1 MASIAVLVL
10 AGVAGICLVVTELTT
25 LIEIDVASGS
35 CKLIEETNPSLA
47 DGCITTGGEHHG
59 FAMVALGLLVLA
71 MGWGA
76 VRGGSRPAAAAL
88 VVAGLVVL
96 GIWGLADLPDIH
108 DEGLIGRDY
117 DRAEA
122 APGIAFWLELA
133 GGVCAIAAGVAALTL
148 RPGRR
153 RPG

>member
-1 MASIAVLVL
+1 MLGL
-10 AGVAGICLVVTELTT
+10 AAVAGIALIVTELTT
-25 LIEIDVASGS
+25 LIHIDVASGS
-35 CKLIEETNPSLA
+35 CKLIQDTNPKLA
-47 DGCITTGGEHHG
+47 DECITTGAERHG
-59 FAMVALGLLVLA
+59 FALIALGLLVLA

-76 VRGGSRPAAAAL
+76 VRGGSRPAALAL
-88 VVAGLVVL
+88 VVAGLVAL
-96 GIWGLADLPDIH
+96 GIWVLADLPDIH

-122 APGIAFWLELA
+122 APGIAFWLELV
-133 GGVCAIAAGVAALTL
+133 GGVGAVAAGVAALTL